1 MPMAASPSGEP
12 VSAPVTSDAV
22 ALVVD
27 SRCELGECVL
37 WCDRREALLWT
48 DIPNGR
54 LWAHTPHNGATLHWD
69 FPGRLGCFAFCSD
82 GRVLLGMAKGLFLAD
97 PLAGDDTADR
107 GVLQSMGLAL
117 HRVADVEP
125 ERNDTRINDGRSDRH
140 GNFVFGTKHE
150 GGQGAHGGYYQFSF
164 DRGLRRLALPGATI
178 PNSICF
184 SLDGRTMYFCDSCV
198 PEILCCDYDPEH
210 AAVSRVRVFTRLDAE
225 GASPD
230 GSIIDAENHLWNAQ
244 WAAGRV
250 VRYRPD
256 GSMERTITVPAINP
270 SCCALGGKAFDQL
283 YITTAREEMDPDAL
297 MRTPQAGGVYG
308 LHLPDVR
315 GVPENRV
322 LVAA

>member
-1 MPMAASPSGEP
+1 
-12 VSAPVTSDAV
+12 V

-198 PEILCCDYDPEH
+198 PEILCCDYDAEQ
-210 AAVSRVRVFTRLDAE
+210 ASVSRVRVFARVDVE

-230 GSIIDAENHLWNAQ
+230 GSIIDAEDCLWNAQ

-270 SCCALGGKAFDQL
+270 SCCAFGGRAFDQL
-283 YITTAREEMDPDAL
+283 YITTAREEMDADAL
-297 MRTPQAGGVYG
+297 MRTPHAGGVYG
-308 LHLPDVR
+308 LRLPDVH